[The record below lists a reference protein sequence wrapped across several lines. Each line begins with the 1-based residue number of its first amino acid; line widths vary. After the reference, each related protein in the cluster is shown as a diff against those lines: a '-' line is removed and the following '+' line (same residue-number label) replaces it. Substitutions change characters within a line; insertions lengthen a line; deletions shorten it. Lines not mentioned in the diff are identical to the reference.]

1 MRIVHIITRLI
12 VGGAQENTLLTC
24 RGLRCRGHTVVVL
37 TGPQTG
43 PEGHMFAQAREYGL
57 EIEVIEHLRRNV
69 HAGHDV
75 LGLISLVAALRR
87 IKPDVVHTHSSKAGF
102 LGRAAA
108 WVCGVPR
115 IYLTP
120 HIFYFQYQ
128 RNRVSRMFYEG
139 LEWLAACV
147 TTRLVAVSREQGQLA
162 VRFGV
167 GRPGQVSVIENGVA
181 AAPPTTPDQQ
191 LRKRA
196 ELGVSADEPLVGM
209 VARLARQK
217 GCEHYLRVARRVLDK
232 MPSTRFVLVG
242 EGELEERLRGMAD
255 ELRLGD
261 RFLFLGHRDD
271 ADEIYWA
278 LDLFVLTSLWE
289 GLPYVVMEAMAAGLA
304 VVATDV
310 PGTRDI
316 VRDDA
321 TGYLVDPED
330 EADMA
335 ERIMELLADPER
347 GKRMGRLG
355 KERVARRFTRDRFIR
370 EIEALYSLE

>member
-1 MRIVHIITRLI
+1 MSRRVR
-12 VGGAQENTLLTC
+12 V
-24 RGLRCRGHTVVVL
+24 
-37 TGPQTG
+37 
-43 PEGHMFAQAREYGL
+43 L
-57 EIEVIEHLRRNV
+57 EILEATIGGTREHILQILSHVNTDRFDVSLLCSAERDPRFLQDVARLRQAGVRVKVVPIMRAIWPWADLKAFLAIVAHLRR
-69 HAGHDV
+69 H
-75 LGLISLVAALRR
+75 RC
-87 IKPDVVHTHSSKAGF
+87 DVVHTHSSKAGF

-115 IYLTP
+115 IYHTP

-217 GCEHYLRVARRVLDK
+217 GCEHYLRVARRVL
-232 MPSTRFVLVG
+232 VG
-242 EGELEERLRGMAD
+242 EGELEERLRAMAD